1 MSFFRPESLHSQ
13 RQAWLGSIHVMQPLG
28 LAWLTFGVLAT
39 LVAVSTFLFL
49 GELPRTT
56 RLNGL
61 LVPQK
66 GWVRVVPP
74 AAGRLL
80 TVEVEEGQRVAQGA
94 ALFTLEVVSPQWG
107 ETTSLGLR
115 QSFEA
120 RRRSLDEAGK
130 QSQMLLLEQS
140 RGLAQRLAAAR
151 REAAVLATQS
161 ALQQQRQ
168 ALAERAVAR
177 LETLVAEQFVSAAQV
192 QEKTGELL
200 SSRAE
205 GAAIARQRAALDAE
219 IAALE
224 AQTRQLPLLTA
235 QRLGELEREQGELAE
250 LATRENGSQAPR
262 RVAVQAPVAG
272 TLSALHASRGQAVS
286 PEAAVLT
293 LTPEGEPLVA
303 HLYAP
308 SSALGFVRVGQA
320 VKLRVEA
327 FPHQKFGW
335 LPGQVSAVS
344 QAPAQAT
351 EWAQVAGLDRG
362 AGTEPLYRITVALS
376 QTHLPAAGA
385 ERPLRAGM
393 QLEADVV
400 LEQRRLYEWLFEPVL
415 AWAKR

>member
-1 MSFFRPESLHSQ
+1 MLFRPESLHSQ
-13 RQAWLGSIHVMQPLG
+13 RQAWLGSIQVMQPLG
-28 LAWLTFGVLAT
+28 LTWLTFGVLAT

-56 RLNGL
+56 RLSGL
-61 LVPQK
+61 VLPQM

-74 AAGRLL
+74 VAGRLL
-80 TVEVEEGQRVAQGA
+80 VVEVEEGQRVAQGA

-120 RRRSLDEAGK
+120 RRRSLDEASK

-177 LETLVAEQFVSAAQV
+177 LEALVAEQFVSAAQV

-205 GAAIARQRAALDAE
+205 GAAIARQREALDAE

-235 QRLGELEREQGELAE
+235 QRMGELEREQGELAE
-250 LATRENGSQAPR
+250 LATRENGSQQPR

-272 TLSALHASRGQAVS
+272 TLSAVHASRGQAVS

-293 LTPEGEPLVA
+293 LTPEDEPLVA

-308 SSALGFVRVGQA
+308 SSALGFVRSGQA
-320 VKLRVEA
+320 VKLRVAA

-335 LPGQVSAVS
+335 LAGQVSAVA

-351 EWAQVAGLDRG
+351 EWAQVAGLGRG
-362 AGTEPLYRITVALS
+362 AGTEPLYRITVSLS
-376 QTHLPAAGA
+376 QTHLTAAGA

-393 QLEADVV
+393 QLDADVV